1 MDKMIQS
8 ADGSVLVTND
18 GATILDKMD
27 VVHPAA
33 KMLVGLSKAQD
44 VEAGDGTTSVVVICG
59 ALLNAV
65 HGLLA
70 KGIHPTK
77 ISESYGKAVTQAHLL
92 LEDVATPVDLSD
104 RESLI
109 NAARTSLSSKVIS
122 QYAELF
128 APLAVDAVLK
138 VIDPATAVNVD
149 LDDVKIVT
157 RVGGTMDDTEMI
169 DGLCFGKGFARS
181 GGIQRIE
188 APKIGL
194 IQFCLSAPKT
204 DMENSVVVSEYDQM
218 DKILREERKYILKM
232 CKKIK
237 KAGCTLLLVQKSIL
251 RDAVNDLSLHFL
263 QKLGIAVIRDIERD
277 DIEYICK
284 SLGCRPIAHVDSFT
298 SEKLGT
304 AALAEESSIS
314 GKGRVVKITGVANPG
329 KTCSIL
335 IRGSNKM
342 VLDEADRSL
351 HDALCVVR
359 SLVKKKFMICGGGVA
374 EAAVSHR
381 LSQWANTLTGMESY
395 CVKAYA
401 DALEVIPYTLAENA
415 GLHPIA
421 IVTELRRRH
430 AAGDNH
436 CGINVRKGYIADM
449 RDANVW
455 QPLLVSL
462 SALGLATET
471 VQMLLKIDDMVG
483 IA

>member
-1 MDKMIQS
+1 MIQDDNG
-8 ADGSVLVTND
+8 AVLVTND
-18 GATILDKMD
+18 GATILDKMR
-27 VVHPAA
+27 VNHPAA

-44 VEAGDGTTSVVVICG
+44 VEAGDGTTTVVVICG
-59 ALLNAV
+59 GLLNAV
-65 HGLLA
+65 QGLLN

-77 ISESYGKAVTQAHLL
+77 ISESYGKAIVKAEEE
-92 LEDVATPVDLSD
+92 LERIGTPVALSD
-104 RESLI
+104 RDALI
-109 NAARTSLSSKVIS
+109 DAARTSLSSKVIS

-138 VIDPATAVNVD
+138 VIDPETATNVD

-169 DGLCFGKGFARS
+169 DGLCFGKGFSKS
-181 GGIQRIE
+181 GGVQTIKD
-188 APKIGL
+188 PKIGL

-237 KAGCTLLLVQKSIL
+237 KSGCTLLLVQKSIL

-277 DIEYICK
+277 DVEYICK
-284 SLGCRPIAHVDSFT
+284 SLGCRPIAHIDGFLP
-298 SEKLGT
+298 EKLGC
-304 AALAEESSIS
+304 AGLAEESSIS
-314 GKGRVVKITGVANPG
+314 GKGRVVKITQVANPG
-329 KTCSIL
+329 RTCSIL

-342 VLDEADRSL
+342 VLEEADRSL

-374 EAAVSHR
+374 EAAVSCR
-381 LSQWANTLTGMESY
+381 LAKWSNSLTGMEAY
-395 CVKAYA
+395 CVRAFA

-415 GLHPIA
+415 GLHPIQ
-421 IVTELRRRH
+421 IVTELRKRH
-430 AAGDNH
+430 ASGEH
-436 CGINVRKGYIADM
+436 HYGINVKKGQIADM
-449 RDANVW
+449 RKANVW
-455 QPLLVSL
+455 QPLLVSI
-462 SALGLATET
+462 SALKLATET
-471 VQMLLKIDDMVG
+471 VQMILKIDDMIGVR
-483 IA
+483 